1 MGSRVPPTLAILF
14 IGNTS
19 LLLGWPI
26 FRGEL
31 LVSGS
36 VYIPSRP
43 GHIWK
48 DHDVFSCLQETTIL
62 EKLVSKALEFFA
74 PAEKVPKKLAETET
88 LSFIKKVEPGP
99 PG

>member
-1 MGSRVPPTLAILF
+1 
-14 IGNTS
+14 
-19 LLLGWPI
+19 
-26 FRGEL
+26 
-31 LVSGS
+31 
-36 VYIPSRP
+36 VYIYQA
-43 GHIWK
+43 GLVTFGKIMM
-48 DHDVFSCLQETTIL
+48 FLLCLQETTIL